1 MTSFHPSNAPAGR
14 YRDSLEYSAVKITK
28 TNVNNYNNYNNDN
41 EDDEKIQETA
51 TKKMILISNYIH
63 GTR

>member
-1 MTSFHPSNAPAGR
+1 MTSIHPSNAPAGR

-28 TNVNNYNNYNNDN
+28 TNVNNYNNYNNDD
-41 EDDEKIQETA
+41 EDERIQETA
-51 TKKMILISNYIH
+51 KKKMILISNYIH